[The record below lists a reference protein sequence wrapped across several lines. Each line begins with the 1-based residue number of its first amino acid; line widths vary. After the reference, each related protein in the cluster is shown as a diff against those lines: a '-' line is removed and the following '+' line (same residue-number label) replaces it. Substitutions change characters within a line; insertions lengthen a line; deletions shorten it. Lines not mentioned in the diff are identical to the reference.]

1 MIHDYATYHNDN
13 LKPTC
18 VWVFWYKQTCT
29 I

>member
-1 MIHDYATYHNDN
+1 MIMPLTNDN
-13 LKPTC
+13 LKPTF